1 MKKWMLTFL
10 MILFCGCV
18 SPKYNYFPQAKEIS
32 EPPIGSTN
40 TAYVGDSMLRQGK
53 YIEHDAI
60 FLDADIKV
68 GILGEYTFTRGYYT
82 KRGEDEKS
90 TYFLPADGPD
100 AGRVIVNPSA
110 DPVQMIRLDK
120 KTGKF
125 CAVTIYNLQDC
136 TSKARYKQVKY
147 SDATSDAFQ
156 QTLIYSGKVGDKIN
170 VGYREFSNNMARPA
184 FNNDVEYDLSESQTI
199 GYKGARIEVIKATNE
214 NITYKVLSNF
224 NRAEY

>member
-1 MKKWMLTFL
+1 MKKWILPFL
-10 MILFCGCV
+10 MIVFCGCI
-18 SPKYNYFPQAKEIS
+18 SPKYNYFPQAKKNS
-32 EPPIGSTN
+32 EPAIGSTN

-53 YIEHDAI
+53 YTEHDAI

-68 GILGEYTFTRGYYT
+68 GILGEYTFTRGYYI
-82 KRGEDEKS
+82 KKGEDKKS
-90 TYFLPADGPD
+90 VYLLPADGPNS
-100 AGRVIVNPSA
+100 GHVIVNPSA
-110 DPVQMIRLDK
+110 DPFQVIRLDK

-125 CAVTIYNLQDC
+125 CAVSIYNLQDC
-136 TSKARYKQVKY
+136 TSKARYKKEKY
-147 SDATSDAFQ
+147 AVATSDDFQ

-184 FNNDVEYDLSESQTI
+184 FNNDVEYDLSESTTI

-214 NITYKVLSNF
+214 SITYRVLSNF

>member
-1 MKKWMLTFL
+1 MKKWILPFL
-10 MILFCGCV
+10 IIVFCGCV
-18 SPKYNYFPQAKEIS
+18 SPKYNYFPQAEEIS

-53 YIEHDAI
+53 YTEHDAI

-68 GILGEYTFTRGYYT
+68 GILGEYTFTRGYYI
-82 KRGEDEKS
+82 KKGEDEKS
-90 TYFLPADGPD
+90 AYFLPADGPN
-100 AGRVIVNPSA
+100 AGSVIADPSA
-110 DPVQMIRLDK
+110 DPVQVIRLDK

-125 CAVTIYNLQDC
+125 CAVSIYNLQDC
-136 TSKARYKQVKY
+136 TSKARYKKVKY
-147 SDATSDAFQ
+147 SLATSDAFQ

-199 GYKGARIEVIKATNE
+199 GYKGARIEVITATNE
-214 NITYKVLSNF
+214 SITYRVLSNF